1 MHDIRWIRENPK
13 DFDAALK
20 RRGLDLQSSV
30 ILKLDEDYRN
40 CLTQIQELQQ
50 ERNDVAKQMGMLK
63 KEGKDATDLVEKG
76 ARIKEALPKL
86 ETESNDLKDQ
96 LKEFLVSL
104 PNVLATDVPDGM
116 DETDNQEIRTHLT
129 PTQFSFTPKSHFE
142 LGEAMGLM
150 DFETAAK
157 ITGSRFVVLKGALTR
172 LERALAQFMIDTHT
186 EKFGYTEISTPL
198 LVNDNS
204 MFGTGQL
211 PKFSEDSFK
220 TTDGYWLIPTAE
232 VSVTNTAAGEMISE
246 DKLPLRY
253 VCYSPCFRSE
263 AGSAGRDTRGML
275 RQHQFYKVELVSMTH
290 PEKSSEEHERMTGA
304 AEEILKQLKIPFRT
318 MKLCAGDTGFG
329 AQKTYDLEAWL
340 PGQDAY
346 REISSCSVC
355 GDFQARRMNARFRP
369 NQPEKAKPQFI
380 HTLNG
385 SGLAVGRT
393 LIAVM
398 ENYQTAEGR
407 VVIPDVL
414 RHYMNNARE
423 ITKDGKLQ

>member
-20 RRGLDLQSSV
+20 RRGIDAHSAV

-50 ERNDVAKQMGMLK
+50 ERNDVAKQMGQLK
-63 KEGKDATDLVEKG
+63 REGKDASDLVEKG
-76 ARIKEALPKL
+76 AKIKESLPEI
-86 ETESNDLKDQ
+86 ETESNNLKDK
-96 LKEFLVSL
+96 LKGFLATL
-104 PNVLATDVPDGM
+104 PNILADDVPDGQ
-116 DETDNQEIRTHLT
+116 EESDNQEIRTHLD
-129 PTQFSFTPKSHFE
+129 PTQFSFDPKTHFE
-142 LGEAMGLM
+142 IGETMGLM

-157 ITGSRFVVLKGALTR
+157 VAGSRFVILKGALTR
-172 LERALAQFMIDTHT
+172 LERALAQFMLDTHT

-204 MFGTGQL
+204 MFGTTQL

-232 VSVTNTAAGEMISE
+232 VSVTNTAAGEIVPE

-253 VCYSPCFRSE
+253 VCHSPCFRSE

-275 RQHQFYKVELVSMTH
+275 RQHQFYKVELVSMTL
-290 PEKSSEEHERMTGA
+290 PEKSAEEHERMTGA

-329 AQKTYDLEAWL
+329 AQRTYDLEAWL

-369 NQPEKAKPQFI
+369 HQPEKAKPQFI

-398 ENYQTAEGR
+398 ENYQTAEGG

>member
-13 DFDAALK
+13 DFDVALN
-20 RRGLDLQSSV
+20 RRGLNAQSST
-30 ILKLDEDYRN
+30 ILGLDESYRA

-50 ERNDVAKQMGMLK
+50 ERNEVAKQMGILK
-63 KEGKDATDLVEKG
+63 KEGKDASDLVEKG
-76 ARIKEALPKL
+76 AKIKEDLPKL
-86 ETESNDLKDQ
+86 EAQSKDLKDK
-96 LKEFLVSL
+96 LHELLVTL
-104 PNVLATDVPDGM
+104 PNILAADVPDGE
-116 DETDNQEIRTHLT
+116 DEKDNEEIRKHLE
-129 PTQFSFTPKSHFE
+129 PTRFDFDPKTHFE

-150 DFETAAK
+150 DFETAA
-157 ITGSRFVVLKGALTR
+157 TLSGSRFVVLKGALTR

-186 EKFGYTEISTPL
+186 EKFGYSEISTPL
-198 LVNDNS
+198 LVNDKT

-220 TTDGYWLIPTAE
+220 TTDGFWLIPTAE
-232 VSVTNTAAGEMISE
+232 VSVTNTMAGKILSE
-246 DKLPLRY
+246 NDLPLRY
-253 VCYSPCFRSE
+253 VCHSPCFRSE

-275 RQHQFYKVELVSMTH
+275 RQHQFYKVELISMTH
-290 PEKSSEEHERMTGA
+290 PEKSVEEHERMTGA

-318 MKLCAGDTGFG
+318 MKLCAGDTGFS
-329 AQKTYDLEAWL
+329 AKKTYDLEAWL
-340 PGQDAY
+340 PGQQDY

-369 NQPEKAKPQFI
+369 CEPEKAKPEFI

-398 ENYQTAEGR
+398 ENYQTMDGG

-414 RHYMNNARE
+414 RQYMKNARE
-423 ITKDGKLQ
+423 ITKDGKIR